1 MLNNIANNSKIDVNV
16 EFVDQSLL
24 FNQKS
29 FKQETEYK
37 DRENEVV
44 KM

>member
-24 FNQKS
+24 FN
-29 FKQETEYK
+29 
-37 DRENEVV
+37 
-44 KM
+44 